1 MKSLRGKS
9 IVITGASSGIGA
21 ELARE
26 CARRGASLLL
36 AARRAERLE
45 QVAAECNRLAGEA
58 LFQACDVT
66 VPAQIAALR
75 DAALVRWGRID
86 AWVNNA
92 GRGLR
97 QRTLDLTTAQ
107 MQEQFELNCLSSL
120 YAYQAVIPQWLAE
133 WQADASVVRHM
144 LDVSSLG
151 GKSGYAYNAAYSAAK
166 HGLSAIGDTLRQELA
181 IDGALYKPG
190 RGGVILTTVYPG
202 PTVSEFGKSA
212 PDLTAGE
219 AATHVLQARG
229 SQSFIRRRVSR
240 AQPTAEV
247 ARAMTDALFRPV
259 WTLYP
264 HRWANLAVLLNNFL
278 PGFTLKLVAKGGRGA

>member
-1 MKSLRGKS
+1 MVL
-9 IVITGASSGIGA
+9 
-21 ELARE
+21 
-26 CARRGASLLL
+26 
-36 AARRAERLE
+36 LE
-45 QVAAECNRLAGEA
+45 QVAAECAKLGGEA
-58 LFQACDVT
+58 HCLPCDVT
-66 VPAQIAALR
+66 DPAQIAALR
-75 DAALVRWGRID
+75 DAAYARWGRID

-97 QRTLDLTTAQ
+97 QRTLDLTAAQ
-107 MQEQFELNCLSSL
+107 LQEQFALNCLSSL
-120 YAYQAVIPQWLAE
+120 YAYQVLIPCWIEEIKAQPGA
-133 WQADASVVRHM
+133 VRHL

-181 IDGALYKPG
+181 IDGALFKAG
-190 RGGVILTTVYPG
+190 RGGIILTTVYPG
-202 PTVSEFGKSA
+202 PTVSEFGKAA

-229 SQSFIRRRVSR
+229 SQSLIRRRVSA
-240 AQPTAEV
+240 AQPTSVV
-247 ARAMTDALFRPV
+247 ASAMANALFHPV

-278 PGFTLKLVAKGGRGA
+278 PGVTLRLVGRARR